1 MLCLACA
8 ERRDSPLCGSCRR
21 ELGAVP
27 PQALAS
33 GVVLAAAYR
42 HSGPARRLV
51 HRLKYQGLVPAVRV
65 FAAAMAPLLPV
76 ATTALIP
83 IPRARL
89 RRLQYGVDPAVELAR
104 ALGAITGVPVVG
116 ALRPALWWPRHAGHN
131 RRAGGARFQQV
142 AAVPDG
148 AAVIDDVVTT
158 GRTMEAA
165 IGILDTA
172 IWHGVSA
179 TSPGRVE
186 GEGSGIDP
194 EALETAWRHDRNG

>member
-8 ERRDSPLCGSCRR
+8 NRRGSPLCASCRR

-27 PQALAS
+27 RQALAS

-51 HRLKYQGLVPAVRV
+51 HRLKYQGMVSVARV
-65 FAAAMAPLLPV
+65 LAESMVALLPPE
-76 ATTALIP
+76 TSALIP

-89 RRLQYGVDPAVELAR
+89 RRLQYGVDPARELAK
-104 ALGAITGVPVVG
+104 ALGAVAGVPVVN

-131 RRAGGARFQQV
+131 RRAGGARFRQV

-165 IGILDTA
+165 ICTLDTA
-172 IWHGVSA
+172 IWHGFSA
-179 TSPGRVE
+179 TSPGRVKAE
-186 GEGSGIDP
+186 GLGTGP
-194 EALETAWRHDRNG
+194 EALETVWRHDRTV